1 MQENN
6 KRICKEINPVMEKDE
21 FLRFFSANNLRI

>member
-6 KRICKEINPVMEKDE
+6 KRICKEINPILEKDKI
-21 FLRFFSANNLRI
+21 LRIFSANNLRI